1 LPGQFAATV
10 WAAEA
15 DIVDQAE
22 AMMRA
27 GRYVEAFQLLAP
39 LEDQLAGDLRYDY
52 LLEKT
57 DVSINLRKD
66 F

>member
-1 LPGQFAATV
+1 
-10 WAAEA
+10 
-15 DIVDQAE
+15 
-22 AMMRA
+22 MRA